1 MYLRAQLSDPLWWGY
16 HIYIETQH
24 FKNNQEL
31 IDHVLKTLKFTL
43 ESFNLQYQV
52 EYLEKIKA
60 DFHIHDI
67 DIKNI
72 VSENETI
79 YVCRHNASISLL
91 H

>member
-1 MYLRAQLSDPLWWGY
+1 MYLRVQLSDPLWWGY
-16 HIYIETQH
+16 HIYEDTEQ
-24 FKNNQEL
+24 FKNNKEL
-31 IDHVLKTLKFTL
+31 IDHVLKNLKFTL

-52 EYLEKIKA
+52 EYLEKIKG

-72 VSENETI
+72 VSKIDTI
-79 YVCRHNASISLL
+79 YVCRHNSSINLL

>member
-1 MYLRAQLSDPLWWGY
+1 MYLRGQLSDPLWWGY
-16 HIYIETQH
+16 HIYEETEQ

-31 IDHVLKTLKFTL
+31 IDHVLKNLKFTL

-52 EYLEKIKA
+52 EYLEKIKG

-72 VSENETI
+72 VSKIDTI
-79 YVCRHNASISLL
+79 YVCRHNSSISLL